1 MKFQGNTPTEDKVA
15 VASTIALILSTTATE
30 LEKLPV
36 KYRAIALAEI
46 VEQYNQKLGATTQ
59 DL

>member
-1 MKFQGNTPTEDKVA
+1 VKFQGNTSTEDKVA
-15 VASTIALILSTTATE
+15 VARTIALILSTTAAE

-46 VEQYNQKLGATTQ
+46 VEQHSQKL
-59 DL
+59 DRSNC